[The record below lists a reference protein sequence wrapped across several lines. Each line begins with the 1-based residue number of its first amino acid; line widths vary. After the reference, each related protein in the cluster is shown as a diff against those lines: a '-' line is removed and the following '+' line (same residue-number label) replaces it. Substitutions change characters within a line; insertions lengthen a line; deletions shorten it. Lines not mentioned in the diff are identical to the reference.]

1 MSTTRTQLTLFVSP
15 ANEAIEKIR
24 ANYNP
29 VQYALI
35 PAHVTLCREDEILEM
50 DKVTENMRSI
60 KMDSPLSIKFGKAE
74 RFNEGKGLWLPAI
87 GNLDSFNNLRKTLLK
102 GIIDSPRPALPHITL
117 IHPRNGSCTDEIFNS
132 LKNIQLPSS
141 LIFDAISII
150 EQQNSDKWKVIN
162 EFKLT

>member
-1 MSTTRTQLTLFVSP
+1 MSTTRKQFTLFVSP

-29 VQYALI
+29 VQYELI
-35 PAHVTLCREDEILEM
+35 PAHVTLCREDEILEL

-60 KMDSPLSIKFGKAE
+60 KMDSPLSIEFGKAE
-74 RFNEGKGLWLPAI
+74 RFNEGKGLWLPAV

-102 GIIDSPRPALPHITL
+102 GIIDSPRVALPHITL
-117 IHPRNGSCTDEIFNS
+117 IHPRNGSCTDEIFNG

-141 LIFDAISII
+141 LNFDTISLI
-150 EQQNSDKWKVIN
+150 EQQNSDIWKVIK
-162 EFKLT
+162 EFKLI